1 MESDVTQS
9 VSLFKLWGWYE
20 TNKKQVTWGTATVV
34 VVGLVVWFVLYQH
47 NEKELAASEA
57 LANVA
62 ATEMMARSPHLP
74 PTESDLT
81 AMAAKSAADY
91 SAMATK
97 YPGTAAAAHAQLL
110 AATSL
115 FNQGQYDQALAQ
127 FQRFVREHATSPL
140 MGEALLGIAAS
151 YDAQGKT
158 DDAVRAYK
166 DLVDHHPAEA
176 VAPQAKFALARLY
189 EAQGKADQ
197 ALALYED
204 VERTDLYGSL
214 APEAGM
220 RLEELV
226 AKHPELAPKPAAQNT
241 PRMTIE
247 KNK

>member
-20 TNKKQVTWGTATVV
+20 TNKKQVTWGTASVV
-34 VVGLVVWFVLYQH
+34 VVGLVVWFVVYQH
-47 NEKELAASEA
+47 NEKEIAASEA
-57 LANVA
+57 LANVTA
-62 ATEMMARSPHLP
+62 AQMASRPAHNP

-81 AMAAKSAADY
+81 ALAAKSAADY
-91 SAMATK
+91 STVASK
-97 YPGTAAAAHAQLL
+97 YPGTTAAARAQLL
-110 AATSL
+110 SATSL

-127 FQRFVREHATSPL
+127 FQRFTRDYATSPL
-140 MGEALLGIAAS
+140 MGEALLGIAAT

-158 DDAVRAYK
+158 DDALRSYK
-166 DLVDHHPAEA
+166 DLADHHPGEV
-176 VAPQAKFALARLY
+176 VAPQAKFAMARLY

-220 RLEELV
+220 RIEELV
-226 AKHPELAPKPAAQNT
+226 AKHPELAPKPAAQNA